1 MLNLALGF
9 VASFLVIFFI
19 VRSSGLHGS
28 LSMDHDLRGIQ
39 KNHAYAV
46 PRIGGVGIACAA
58 AITLVAQPLWATN
71 TGTGNLLLLLCAVP
85 VFAGGIIED
94 MTKRVSPR
102 VRLLCALASALA
114 ACLVMQ
120 ATLTRVDL
128 PLVDEWLRIMP
139 IGIGFTMLGV
149 AGLTNAVNIIDGF
162 NGLASVVTMLIF
174 ASIGYVAHSVND
186 WLVMSMAL
194 TMIGAIGGFV
204 LWNFPVPS
212 VFLGDGGAY
221 FVGFIMA
228 ELLILLIVRNPSV
241 SAWYGMAVAI
251 YPAFETLFSIYRR
264 RIVRGRPAGDPDG
277 LHLHTLVY
285 RRIVRKGLDAS
296 NLRQRA
302 LRNSCTSVYL
312 WVLSLVSIVP
322 ATFCWGSPAALAG
335 ATIAFV
341 VLYVWL
347 YVAIVRAKTPRW
359 LMITGHAPVVAPRPR
374 GAERPRN

>member
-58 AITLVAQPLWATN
+58 AITLVAQPLWATD
-71 TGTGNLLLLLCAVP
+71 TGMGHLLLLLCAVP
-85 VFAGGIIED
+85 AFAGGIIED

-162 NGLASVVTMLIF
+162 NGLASVDDHADLRVDRLCRRT
-174 ASIGYVAHSVND
+174 
-186 WLVMSMAL
+186 
-194 TMIGAIGGFV
+194 
-204 LWNFPVPS
+204 
-212 VFLGDGGAY
+212 
-221 FVGFIMA
+221 
-228 ELLILLIVRNPSV
+228 V
-241 SAWYGMAVAI
+241 S
-251 YPAFETLFSIYRR
+251 T
-264 RIVRGRPAGDPDG
+264 
-277 LHLHTLVY
+277 T
-285 RRIVRKGLDAS
+285 
-296 NLRQRA
+296 
-302 LRNSCTSVYL
+302 
-312 WVLSLVSIVP
+312 
-322 ATFCWGSPAALAG
+322 GSS
-335 ATIAFV
+335 
-341 VLYVWL
+341 
-347 YVAIVRAKTPRW
+347 
-359 LMITGHAPVVAPRPR
+359 
-374 GAERPRN
+374 

>member
-9 VASFLVIFFI
+9 VVSFLVIFFI

-46 PRIGGVGIACAA
+46 PRIGGIGIACAA
-58 AITLVAQPLWATN
+58 TVVPVIQPLWATN
-71 TGTGNLLLLLCAVP
+71 PGTSQLLLLLCAVP
-85 VFAGGIIED
+85 AFAGGVIED

-114 ACLVMQ
+114 ACLLMH

-128 PLVDEWLRIMP
+128 PLVDQWLRIVP

-186 WLVMSMAL
+186 WLIMSMAL

-241 SAWYGMAVAI
+241 SAWYAMVVAI
-251 YPAFETLFSIYRR
+251 YPTFETLFSIYRR
-264 RIVRGRPAGDPDG
+264 RIVRGRPAGAPDG

-285 RRIVRKGLDAS
+285 RRVVRKGLDAG

-302 LRNSCTSVYL
+302 LRNSFTSVYL
-312 WVLSLVSIVP
+312 WVLSLIGIVP
-322 ATFCWGSPAALAG
+322 ATFFWDRPIALAG
-335 ATIAFV
+335 ATIAFILV
-341 VLYVWL
+341 YVHL
-347 YVAIVRAKTPRW
+347 YVAIVRIRTPRW
-359 LMITGHAPVVAPRPR
+359 LMITRHAQVVAPR
-374 GAERPRN
+374 GAERPRH

>member
-1 MLNLALGF
+1 
-9 VASFLVIFFI
+9 
-19 VRSSGLHGS
+19 
-28 LSMDHDLRGIQ
+28 
-39 KNHAYAV
+39 
-46 PRIGGVGIACAA
+46 
-58 AITLVAQPLWATN
+58 
-71 TGTGNLLLLLCAVP
+71 
-85 VFAGGIIED
+85 
-94 MTKRVSPR
+94 
-102 VRLLCALASALA
+102 
-114 ACLVMQ
+114 MQ

-285 RRIVRKGLDAS
+285 RRIVRKGLDAG

-322 ATFCWGSPAALAG
+322 ATFCWGSPVALAG

>member
-9 VASFLVIFFI
+9 VVSFLVIFFI

-46 PRIGGVGIACAA
+46 PRIGGVGIACATA
-58 AITLVAQPLWATN
+58 VTIFAQPVWATDS
-71 TGTGNLLLLLCAVP
+71 GMGQLLLLLCAVP
-85 VFAGGIIED
+85 AFAGGVIED
-94 MTKRVSPR
+94 MTKRVSPS

-114 ACLVMQ
+114 ACLVMH

-128 PLVDEWLRIMP
+128 PLVDQWLRYVP
-139 IGIGFTMLGV
+139 IGIAFTMLGV

-162 NGLASVVTMLIF
+162 NGLASVTTILIF

-186 WLVMSMAL
+186 YLVMSIAL

-228 ELLILLIVRNPSV
+228 ELLVLLIARNPGV
-241 SAWYGMAVAI
+241 SAWYAMAVAV
-251 YPAFETLFSIYRR
+251 YPVFETLFSIYRR
-264 RIVRGRPAGDPDG
+264 KIVRGRPAGQPDG

-285 RRIVRKGLDAS
+285 RRVVRKGLDAN

-312 WVLSLVSIVP
+312 WVLSLVGIAP
-322 ATFCWGSPAALAG
+322 ATFFWDTPVALAA

-341 VLYVWL
+341 IVYVRL
-347 YVAIVRAKTPRW
+347 YVAIVHFKSPRW
-359 LMITGHAPVVAPRPR
+359 MMITAQAPVVAPR
-374 GAERPRN
+374 GAERPRH

>member
-1 MLNLALGF
+1 MLNLAVGF
-9 VASFLVIFFI
+9 VVSFLVIFFI

-58 AITLVAQPLWATN
+58 AVTLVAQPLWATN
-71 TGTGNLLLLLCAVP
+71 SAMSQLLLLLCAVP
-85 VFAGGIIED
+85 AFAAGVIED
-94 MTKRVSPR
+94 LTKRVSPS
-102 VRLLCALASALA
+102 VRLLCALASAFA
-114 ACLVMQ
+114 ACLVMH

-128 PLVDEWLRIMP
+128 PLVDQWLRIVP
-139 IGIGFTMLGV
+139 IGIAFTMLGV

-162 NGLASVVTMLIF
+162 NGLASVTTILIF

-186 WLVMSMAL
+186 YLVMSIAM

-228 ELLILLIVRNPSV
+228 ELLVLLIVRNPGV
-241 SAWYGMAVAI
+241 SAWYTMAVAV
-251 YPAFETLFSIYRR
+251 YPVFETLFSIYRR
-264 RIVRGRPAGDPDG
+264 KIVRGRPAGQPDG
-277 LHLHTLVY
+277 LHLHSLVY
-285 RRIVRKGLDAS
+285 RRVVRKGLDAN

-302 LRNSCTSVYL
+302 LRNSCTSLYL
-312 WVLSLVSIVP
+312 WVLSLVGIAP
-322 ATFCWGSPAALAG
+322 ATFFWDTPVALAA

-341 VLYVWL
+341 VVYVRL
-347 YVAIVRAKTPRW
+347 YVAIVHFRSPRW
-359 LMITGHAPVVAPRPR
+359 MMITGQAPVIAPR
-374 GAERPRN
+374 GAERPRH

>member
-9 VASFLVIFFI
+9 VVSFLVIFFI

-28 LSMDHDLRGIQ
+28 LSMDGDMHGIQ

-58 AITLVAQPLWATN
+58 SVIPAIQGLWATDP
-71 TGTGNLLLLLCAVP
+71 GTKQLLLLLCAVP
-85 VFAGGIIED
+85 AFAGGLIED

-102 VRLLCALASALA
+102 ARLLCALASALA
-114 ACLVMQ
+114 ACLLMQ

-128 PLVDEWLRIMP
+128 PIVDQWLRILP

-162 NGLASVVTMLIF
+162 NGLASVVAMLIF

-186 WLVMSMAL
+186 WLTMSLAL

-228 ELLILLIVRNPSV
+228 ELLILLIVRNPGV
-241 SAWYGMAVAI
+241 SAWYAMTVAI
-251 YPAFETLFSIYRR
+251 YPVFETLFSIYRR
-264 RIVRGRPAGDPDG
+264 RVVRGRPAGSPDG

-285 RRIVRKGLDAS
+285 RRVVRKGLNAN

-302 LRNSCTSVYL
+302 LRNSFTSVYL
-312 WVLSLVSIVP
+312 WVLSLIAIIPATLFWNTPIVLAGASFAFVVVYVGLYVSIV
-322 ATFCWGSPAALAG
+322 
-335 ATIAFV
+335 
-341 VLYVWL
+341 
-347 YVAIVRAKTPRW
+347 RMRTPRW
-359 LMITGHAPVVAPRPR
+359 LLITGRAPIVAPHSAEEPR
-374 GAERPRN
+374 H

>member
-1 MLNLALGF
+1 MLNLAFGF
-9 VASFLVIFFI
+9 VVSFLVIFFI

-28 LSMDHDLRGIQ
+28 LTMDHDLRGIQ

-58 AITLVAQPLWATN
+58 TVIPLIQPLWATAP
-71 TGTGNLLLLLCAVP
+71 GTGQLVLLLCAVP
-85 VFAGGIIED
+85 VFAGGVIED

-114 ACLVMQ
+114 ACLLMH

-128 PLVDEWLRIMP
+128 PLVDQWLRIVP

-221 FVGFIMA
+221 FIGFIMA
-228 ELLILLIVRNPSV
+228 ELLVLLIVRNPSV
-241 SAWYGMAVAI
+241 SAWYAMAVAI
-251 YPAFETLFSIYRR
+251 YPTFETLFSIYRR
-264 RIVRGRPAGDPDG
+264 RIVRGRPAGAPDG

-285 RRIVRKGLDAS
+285 RRVVRKGIDGG
-296 NLRQRA
+296 NLRRRA
-302 LRNSCTSVYL
+302 MRNSCTSVYL

-322 ATFCWGSPAALAG
+322 ATFFWDTPIALAG

-341 VLYVWL
+341 TIYVHI
-347 YVAIVRAKTPRW
+347 YVAIVRIRTPRW
-359 LMITGHAPVVAPRPR
+359 LVITGHAPVVAPR
-374 GAERPRN
+374 GAEEPRH